1 MLMRTSRNT
10 PMRFSALMG
19 TPPPHP
25 ALRATF
31 PASGEVTYLIL
42 HPSLVGTP
50 PRHPALRATFPA
62 SGEVTYLILHPSFGG
77 IPPRHPA
84 LLATFSASGE
94 GTYLI
99 LHRAL
104 SSCGIGIPGV
114 LGDCCLALSRSCLP
128 RRRCLGSGPSLLIP
142 LLRPTSC
149 IEVCT
154 GAAPP

>member
-1 MLMRTSRNT
+1 MLMRPSRNT

-42 HPSLVGTP
+42 HPSLVGIP

-62 SGEVTYLILHPSFGG
+62 SGEVTYLILH
-77 IPPRHPA
+77 
-84 LLATFSASGE
+84 
-94 GTYLI
+94 
-99 LHRAL
+99 RAL
-104 SSCGIGIPGV
+104 SSCGIAIPGV
-114 LGDCCLALSRSCLP
+114 LGDCCLALRRSCLL

-142 LLRPTSC
+142 PFRPARWIGDCPSR
-149 IEVCT
+149 
-154 GAAPP
+154 APR